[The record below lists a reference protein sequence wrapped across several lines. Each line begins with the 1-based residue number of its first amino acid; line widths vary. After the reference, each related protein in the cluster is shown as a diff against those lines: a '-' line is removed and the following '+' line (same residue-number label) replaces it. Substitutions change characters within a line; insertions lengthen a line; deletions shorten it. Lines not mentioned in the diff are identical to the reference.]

1 MDVDQYNT
9 LRKAAAEENP
19 TGVWAGAPALAAT
32 TVDMTNTSGFPV
44 DVYIVGSGTV
54 TVVKV
59 DGAVTGLSSTTAP
72 VGKVT
77 LRPGGKLNLTY
88 SVAPTLH
95 WLYAA

>member
-9 LRKAAAEENP
+9 LIKAAADENP
-19 TGVWAGAPALAAT
+19 SGAWSGAPSLAAS

-44 DVYIVGSGTV
+44 MVYVSAGTV

-59 DGAVTGLSSTTAP
+59 DGVTTGLTTP
-72 VGKVT
+72 GSVR
-77 LRPGGKLNLTY
+77 LRPGGTLNITY

-95 WLYAA
+95 WLYA